1 MGAAPASMRQKACYY
16 ADMTFFETLV
26 ALLAVAILLLQ
37 ITRRMHLPYPGI
49 LAAAGVG
56 VAMLPG
62 APTIPIDPP
71 TALALF
77 IAPVLVDSAYD
88 FPIGAA
94 RRMLLPL
101 IFYAVIAVLV
111 TTGVVVS
118 ISILTVGLPIAVAV
132 TLGAI
137 VAPPDAAAATAVL
150 SNLPVDRRVDALL
163 KGESLFNDATALLLF
178 GAALTVQARG
188 GLDGATALQIG
199 FAAPGGILFGIAFGF
214 FVSRL
219 RPITENTVGGT
230 LLQFVYAFSTWLI
243 AEHLHLSAVLATVAS
258 AMTIAKLST
267 VEDSPRMRVHSF
279 AVWTTVV
286 FLLNVVAFLLMG
298 LQARSIL
305 QSMSADA
312 LERSL
317 GFAAIVVVGVI
328 LARLAMAFLLHA
340 FVISRH
346 RRGKLLSPFRHG
358 ETFLVGWSGMR
369 GLVTLATAF
378 ALPADF
384 PERDLVVLTAFAVV
398 LATLV
403 IQGATLAPLIH
414 VLKLGRHAQV
424 RDELEAARRSL
435 AEAAFKRLEKE
446 DGAEAEAIRTI
457 CRDHWTGPA
466 EAGETSPLTRRR
478 KLTIAAVTAQRQRL
492 EELRDK
498 DKIGATQYLE
508 LQEDLDWKQLSVGSD
523 EDRRITES

>member
-1 MGAAPASMRQKACYY
+1 
-16 ADMTFFETLV
+16 MTFFETLV

-37 ITRRMHLPYPGI
+37 VTRRMRLPYPGI
-49 LAAAGVG
+49 LAAAGVA

-62 APTIPIDPP
+62 APSIPIDPP

-88 FPIGAA
+88 FPVGAA
-94 RRMLLPL
+94 RRMMLPL
-101 IFYAVIAVLV
+101 FFYAVVAVLV

-118 ISILTVGLPIAVAV
+118 ISMLTVGLPIAVAV

-150 SNLPVDRRVDALL
+150 SNLPVARRVDALL

-188 GLDGATALQIG
+188 GLDAGTALQVGI
-199 FAAPGGILFGIAFGF
+199 AAPGGILFGIVFGF
-214 FVSRL
+214 VVSRL

-258 AMTIAKLST
+258 AMTIATLSS

-298 LQARSIL
+298 LQARRIL
-305 QSMSADA
+305 EAMSAGDLQRA
-312 LERSL
+312 MT
-317 GFAAIVVVGVI
+317 FAAMVVVGVI
-328 LARLAMAFLLHA
+328 LARMAMAFLLHA
-340 FVISRH
+340 IVASRH
-346 RRGKLLSPFRHG
+346 RNGNELAPFTSG
-358 ETFLVGWSGMR
+358 ETLMVGWAGMR

-403 IQGATLAPLIH
+403 IQGATLAPMIH
-414 VLKLGRHAQV
+414 LLKLGRQADV
-424 RDELEAARRSL
+424 RDELKAARRTL
-435 AEAAFKRLEKE
+435 AEARL
-446 DGAEAEAIRTI
+446 
-457 CRDHWTGPA
+457 
-466 EAGETSPLTRRR
+466 S
-478 KLTIAAVTAQRQRL
+478 AA
-492 EELRDK
+492 
-498 DKIGATQYLE
+498 
-508 LQEDLDWKQLSVGSD
+508 
-523 EDRRITES
+523 